1 MKLTER
7 HTFKTSKIQK
17 QTLILLHKKYNINMS
32 KFIRN
37 AINEKLQREKDAIFK
52 EYKEIQKY
60 LKEKSELP
68 F

>member
-1 MKLTER
+1 
-7 HTFKTSKIQK
+7 
-17 QTLILLHKKYNINMS
+17 MS

-37 AINEKLQREKDAIFK
+37 AINEKLQREKDDIFK

-60 LKEKSELP
+60 LKEKSEIP